1 MISDIDNFIYCGD
14 YNFNKEVKVPKASLI
29 QRVFGKNLAL
39 KTRGK
44 STIMQRQKAPL
55 ETARMS
61 NYDCPLCGQYMD
73 FIVTSHKSK
82 PFVDGKCYPKMC
94 FGCFHVPQQY
104 LITYNAEGS
113 VDTQEGP
120 LYSHRIL
127 ETPEGLFQAG
137 ATSSLREAEKCV
149 EGVKRAC
156 RSVGVKVLD
165 KLKLRRPDP
174 DYDFNPEYEAK
185 QTEIWAYKRRKKMR
199 ADG

>member
-1 MISDIDNFIYCGD
+1 
-14 YNFNKEVKVPKASLI
+14 
-29 QRVFGKNLAL
+29 
-39 KTRGK
+39 
-44 STIMQRQKAPL
+44 
-55 ETARMS
+55 MS
-61 NYDCPLCGQYMD
+61 NYDCPICGQYMD

-120 LYSHRIL
+120 LYSHRTL

-156 RSVGVKVLD
+156 RSVGVKILD

-185 QTEIWAYKRRKKMR
+185 QIEIWAYKRRKKMR